1 MKKGGKQEIPI
12 GTQALIFSKLYY
24 SVLSKK
30 LENLD
35 IERYYSVLNFLY
47 HHNGCCQQYIC
58 NSLEIDKTIMV
69 KIVDYFI
76 KSEFVERQENP
87 DDRREHFIILTKK
100 GKKETEKIVQA
111 FEDLDKE
118 MFRELDKGE
127 KETFV
132 KVLHHLNLR
141 LKEFPLNDLFFNYR
155 KTGKRKTPAKS

>member
-1 MKKGGKQEIPI
+1 MKKGEEREIPI

-24 SVLSKK
+24 SVLSRK

-35 IERYYSVLNFLY
+35 IERYYSVLNFLH

-76 KSEFVERQENP
+76 KSGFVERQENP
-87 DDRREHFIILTKK
+87 DDRREHFIVLTKK
-100 GKKETEKIVQA
+100 GKRETEKIVDA
-111 FEDLDKE
+111 FEELDKE
-118 MFRELDKGE
+118 IFRKLDKSE

-132 KVLHHLNLR
+132 KVLNHLNLR

-155 KTGKRKTPAKS
+155 KTGKRKAPAKS